1 MEFIINYWAILL
13 VALILV
19 LLVILAYLIDK
30 KNRKLKE
37 VENYQVKDEKKIEN
51 NVDLNINVEDK
62 KLNSID
68 DGEKLNDIKSLVIS
82 DELDYDELDIE
93 NIDDEFNKVIPKK
106 RVIDDSIKSSIDSI
120 KIEPIS
126 VSKVEDTDDSNIEL
140 PNIKL

>member
-37 VENYQVKDEKKIEN
+37 VENYLVKDEKKIEN

-62 KLNSID
+62 KLSSID
-68 DGEKLNDIKSLVIS
+68 DGEKLNDIKPQVIS
-82 DELDYDELDIE
+82 
-93 NIDDEFNKVIPKK
+93 
-106 RVIDDSIKSSIDSI
+106 
-120 KIEPIS
+120 
-126 VSKVEDTDDSNIEL
+126 
-140 PNIKL
+140 

>member
-51 NVDLNINVEDK
+51 NVDLNMNVEDK
-62 KLNSID
+62 KLSSID
-68 DGEKLNDIKSLVIS
+68 DREKLNDIKPQVIS
-82 DELDYDELDIE
+82 EELDYDELDIE

-106 RVIDDSIKSSIDSI
+106 RIIDDSIKSSIDSI

-126 VSKVEDTDDSNIEL
+126 VSKVEDDDSNIEL

>member
-13 VALILV
+13 IALILV

-62 KLNSID
+62 KLSSID
-68 DGEKLNDIKSLVIS
+68 GGEKLNDIKPQVIS
-82 DELDYDELDIE
+82 EELDYDELDIE

-106 RVIDDSIKSSIDSI
+106 RIIDDSIKSSIDSI
-120 KIEPIS
+120 KIEPLS
-126 VSKVEDTDDSNIEL
+126 VSKVEDDDSNIEL

>member
-37 VENYQVKDEKKIEN
+37 VENYQVKDEKIIEN

-62 KLNSID
+62 KLSSIN
-68 DGEKLNDIKSLVIS
+68 DGEKLNDIKPQVIS
-82 DELDYDELDIE
+82 EELDYDELDIE

-106 RVIDDSIKSSIDSI
+106 RIIDDSIKSSIDSI
-120 KIEPIS
+120 KIEPLS
-126 VSKVEDTDDSNIEL
+126 VSKVEDDDSNIEL